1 MNMYESIDMKI
12 TATFND
18 EEEAIKAIHSG
29 YAWQALHEIN
39 EILRQ
44 QRKHDL
50 PYEQAV
56 LQIQASVQDALAMIY
71 PN

>member
-1 MNMYESIDMKI
+1 MKI
-12 TATFND
+12 NATFND

-29 YAWQALHEIN
+29 YAWQTLHEIN

-50 PYEQAV
+50 PFEQV
-56 LQIQASVQDALAMIY
+56 VSQIQASVQDALAMIY
-71 PN
+71 PD

>member
-1 MNMYESIDMKI
+1 MKI

-29 YAWQALHEIN
+29 YAWQTLHEIN
-39 EILRQ
+39 EVLRQ
-44 QRKHDL
+44 NRKHDL
-50 PYEQAV
+50 PFEQV
-56 LQIQASVQDALAMIY
+56 VFQIQASVNDALAMIY

>member
-1 MNMYESIDMKI
+1 MNMKI
-12 TATFND
+12 NATFQD

-29 YAWQALHEIN
+29 YAWQTLHEIN

-50 PYEQAV
+50 PFEQV
-56 LQIQASVQDALAMIY
+56 VSQIQASVNDALAMIY
-71 PN
+71 PD

>member
-1 MNMYESIDMKI
+1 MNMKI
-12 TATFND
+12 NATFND

-29 YAWQALHEIN
+29 YAWQTLHEIN

-50 PYEQAV
+50 PFEQAV
-56 LQIQASVQDALAMIY
+56 SKIQASINDALAMIY
-71 PN
+71 PD

>member
-1 MNMYESIDMKI
+1 MKI
-12 TATFND
+12 NATFQD

-29 YAWQALHEIN
+29 YAWQTLHEIN

-50 PYEQAV
+50 PFEQV
-56 LQIQASVQDALAMIY
+56 VSQIQASVNDALAMIY
-71 PN
+71 PD

>member
-1 MNMYESIDMKI
+1 MKI

-29 YAWQALHEIN
+29 YAWQTLHEIN
-39 EILRQ
+39 EVLRQ
-44 QRKHDL
+44 NRKHDL
-50 PYEQAV
+50 PFEQV
-56 LQIQASVQDALAMIY
+56 VSQIQASVNDALAMIY

>member
-1 MNMYESIDMKI
+1 MKI
-12 TATFND
+12 NATFND

-29 YAWQALHEIN
+29 YAWQTLHEIN

-50 PYEQAV
+50 PFEQV
-56 LQIQASVQDALAMIY
+56 VSQIQASVNDALAMIY
-71 PN
+71 PD

>member
-1 MNMYESIDMKI
+1 MNMKI

-29 YAWQALHEIN
+29 YAWQTLHEIN

-44 QRKHDL
+44 NRKHDL
-50 PYEQAV
+50 PFEQV
-56 LQIQASVQDALAMIY
+56 VSKVQASVNDALAMIY
-71 PN
+71 PD

>member
-1 MNMYESIDMKI
+1 MKI

-29 YAWQALHEIN
+29 YAWQTLHEIN

-50 PYEQAV
+50 PFEQVAPN
-56 LQIQASVQDALAMIY
+56 IQASINDALAMIY
-71 PN
+71 PD

>member
-1 MNMYESIDMKI
+1 MKI

-29 YAWQALHEIN
+29 YAWQTLHEIN

-44 QRKHDL
+44 NRKHDL
-50 PYEQAV
+50 PFEQV
-56 LQIQASVQDALAMIY
+56 VSKVQASVNDALAMIY
-71 PN
+71 PD